1 MGGCGRGGRV
11 DRPSFIGLYHPTDN
25 KGHQSR
31 RPSHSSIQS
40 DIHKAQFL
48 RLICGISL
56 AEPMGKRRSEYR
68 VLVAKPQVKSTLGGH
83 KRRWEENFKIFLQ
96 GSERVDL
103 AQDREKG
110 WAFTNTVR
118 NHRVPDSTGVL
129 ISP

>member
-1 MGGCGRGGRV
+1 LTV
-11 DRPSFIGLYHPTDN
+11 LPSLVFTTPLKT
-25 KGHQSR
+25 KGHQGR
-31 RPSHSSIQS
+31 RTSHSSIQF

-56 AEPMGKRRSEYR
+56 AEPMGKRKGEYR
-68 VLVAKPQVKSTLGGH
+68 VLVGKPQVKSTLGGQ
-83 KRRWEENFKIFLQ
+83 NFKIFLQ

-110 WAFTNTVR
+110 WALTNTIR
-118 NHRVPDSTGVL
+118 NHRVKDSTGVL